1 MDLCVVD
8 WGAISS
14 IAAALIASGT
24 ALYISNKWNKQKGA
38 EVIANEAK
46 RLLVELAELR
56 LLIKKI
62 YSGTL
67 AGEDLEQA
75 IKSFDYQK
83 NTISVIIDFLDKE
96 ITDKRKNSLIDMKA
110 DLDSTYQKLRN
121 YAHKDKSQT
130 FSCFISLDKQGGTSI
145 FDDIHG
151 SIDRSETLL
160 RELALY
166 KAR

>member
-8 WGAISS
+8 WGAIST
-14 IAAALIASGT
+14 IAAAVIASLV
-24 ALYISNKWNKQKGA
+24 ALYISDQWRYQKGT

-46 RLLVELAELR
+46 RLLAELAELR

-62 YSGTL
+62 NSGTL
-67 AGEDLEQA
+67 RGEDLEQA

-83 NTISVIIDFLDKE
+83 NTVSVIMDFLGKE

-110 DLDSTYQKLRN
+110 DLDSLYQKLRN

-130 FSCFISLDKQGGTSI
+130 FSHFMSLDKQGDTSI
-145 FDDIHG
+145 FDDVHG
-151 SIDRSETLL
+151 SIDRSESLL

-166 KAR
+166 KSR